1 MKLIIW
7 LWNPWDKYKNT
18 RHNLGFLFLDYL
30 KQKENFCEFL
40 NESKFKWEIS
50 TWILNW
56 EKTILL
62 KPQTFMNLSWESLK
76 KIVDFYKIDKK
87 DFTVIYDDLSMDF
100 WKIRFRDKWS
110 AWGHNGIK
118 DIIKYFWEE
127 FDRIKVWVWFKDNYE
142 VSDWVLSKFRDE
154 EIEELEDKIYN
165 NIYDLLLEKI

>member
-7 LWNPWDKYKNT
+7 LWNPWEKYKNT

-30 KQKENFCEFL
+30 KEKLNFSDFL
-40 NESKFKWEIS
+40 LETKFKWETS

-62 KPQTFMNLSWESLK
+62 KPQTFMNLSWESVK
-76 KIVDFYKIDKK
+76 KIFDFYKIDKK
-87 DFTVIYDDLSMDF
+87 DLIVIFDDLSMDF
-100 WKIRFRDKWS
+100 WKIRFREKGS

-118 DIIKYFWEE
+118 DIIKYFGDE
-127 FDRIKVWVWFKDNYE
+127 FDRIKVWIWFNSSFE

-154 EIEELEDKIYN
+154 EIDGLKDSVYK
-165 NIYDLLLEKI
+165 NIYDLLIQKL